1 LQCKDLSLSRAII
14 VLAGGLSSRFGQDK
28 CMKEL
33 CGKPLIV
40 HVLDR
45 VASLGNELIVVVG
58 SETQRN
64 KLPHV
69 VSARIKVVVDKYSD
83 HSPLVGALTGFESA
97 QSDLA
102 LLLPC
107 DAALISADIASLLLD
122 LCVDRSA
129 VIPRWPDGKIEPLQ
143 AAYNV
148 KHAATATE
156 ASLKEGKLDML
167 GMISHLRGIRYV
179 STLVLQQYDPALD
192 TFLNINT
199 IQDWKKAERVLQR
212 TKQHVRLR

>member
-1 LQCKDLSLSRAII
+1 MII
-14 VLAGGLSSRFGQDK
+14 LAGGLSSRFGQDK

-33 CGKPLIV
+33 GGKPLIT

-45 VASLGNELIVVVG
+45 VANLGNELIVVVG
-58 SETQRN
+58 SETQRS
-64 KLPHV
+64 KLPR
-69 VSARIKVVVDKYSD
+69 AIQTETKVVVDKYSD
-83 HSPLVGALTGFESA
+83 HSPLVGALTGFENT

-107 DAALISADIASLLLD
+107 DAALVSPDVVSLLLE
-122 LCVDRSA
+122 LCGSRNA

-148 KHAATATE
+148 KCAAIAAE
-156 ASLKEGKLDML
+156 AALKEGKRDMQ
-167 GMISHLRGIRYV
+167 GMIAHMRGICYV
-179 STLVLQQYDPALD
+179 STLVLQQYDPKLN

-199 IQDWKKAERVLQR
+199 VQDWKKAEHALQG
-212 TKQHVRLR
+212 TK

>member
-1 LQCKDLSLSRAII
+1 MII
-14 VLAGGLSSRFGQDK
+14 LAGGLSSRLGQDK

-33 CGKPLIV
+33 CGKPLIT

-58 SETQRN
+58 SETQRC
-64 KLPHV
+64 KLPHTIQT
-69 VSARIKVVVDKYSD
+69 RTKVVVDKYSD
-83 HSPLVGALTGFESA
+83 HSPLIGALTGFENA

-107 DAALISADIASLLLD
+107 DAALVSQDIASLLLD
-122 LCVDRSA
+122 LCTSRNA

-143 AAYNV
+143 AAYNI
-148 KHAATATE
+148 KCAANA
-156 ASLKEGKLDML
+156 AQAALQEGKRDMQ
-167 GMISHLRGIRYV
+167 GMIAHMRRVCYM
-179 STLVLQQYDPALD
+179 STLVLQQYDPKLD

-199 IQDWKKAERVLQR
+199 VQDWKKAEHVLQR
-212 TKQHVRLR
+212 TK

>member
-1 LQCKDLSLSRAII
+1 VII
-14 VLAGGLSSRFGQDK
+14 LAGGLSSRFGQDK

-33 CGKPLIV
+33 CGKPLIT

-45 VASLGNELIVVVG
+45 VASLGNELIVVVS

-64 KLPHV
+64 KLHHEV
-69 VSARIKVVVDKYSD
+69 HAKTKVVVDKYSD
-83 HSPLVGALTGFESA
+83 HSPLVGALTGFENA

-107 DAALISADIASLLLD
+107 DAALVSPDIAFLLLD
-122 LCVDRSA
+122 LCEGRNA

-143 AAYNV
+143 AAYNA
-148 KHAATATE
+148 KCAAIAAQE
-156 ASLKEGKLDML
+156 AFKEGRRDMR
-167 GMISHLRGIRYV
+167 GMIAHLRGIRYV
-179 STLVLQQYDPALD
+179 STLVLQQYEPRLD

-199 IQDWKKAERVLQR
+199 VQDWKKAEHLLQKA
-212 TKQHVRLR
+212 KQRF

>member
-1 LQCKDLSLSRAII
+1 LDRAII

-33 CGKPLIV
+33 CCKPLIS

-64 KLPHV
+64 KLPHAI
-69 VSARIKVVVDKYSD
+69 SSRTKVVVDKYGER
-83 HSPLVGALTGFESA
+83 SPLVGALTGFESA

-107 DAALISADIASLLLD
+107 DAALICADIASLLLD

-148 KHAATATE
+148 KRAATAAE

-167 GMISHLRGIRYV
+167 GMISHLKGIRYV
-179 STLVLQQYDPALD
+179 STLVLQQYDSTLD